1 MTLICMVKTLHQMV
15 GCGKMVNFSGVL
27 AFRAVVHPWHS
38 ILKHHNIELMEFQGA
53 LRDVPVDISCK

>member
-1 MTLICMVKTLHQMV
+1 MAKTLHQRV
-15 GCGKMVNFSGVL
+15 GCGKMVNFSGDL
-27 AFRAVVHPWHS
+27 AFLAAAHPWHS